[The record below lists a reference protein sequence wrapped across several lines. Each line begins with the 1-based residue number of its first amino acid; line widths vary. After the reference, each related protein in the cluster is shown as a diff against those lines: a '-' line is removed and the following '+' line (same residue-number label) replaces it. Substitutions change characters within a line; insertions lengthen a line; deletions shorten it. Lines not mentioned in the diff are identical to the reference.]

1 MTATTRPRAHDY
13 ETELRWTGSRGVGTA
28 SYTSYDRDY
37 RISVAGKPDLEGSSD
52 AMFRGTAERYN
63 PEDLLV
69 AALSACHMLA
79 YLALCARAGVR
90 VVDYT
95 DRASGTLVFDAQ
107 GGGRFESVTLR
118 PMVTIADPAHADS
131 ALALH
136 HTAHDRCFIASSC
149 SVPVRHEPVL
159 RVAGA

>member
-1 MTATTRPRAHDY
+1 MTATTLPRAHDY
-13 ETELRWTGSRGVGTA
+13 TTELHWTGSRGVGTA
-28 SYTSYDRDY
+28 GYTSYDRDF

-52 AMFRGTAERYN
+52 PMFRGTAARYN

-69 AALSACHMLA
+69 AALSSCHMLA

-90 VVDYT
+90 VLDYT
-95 DRASGTLVFDAQ
+95 DRASGTLVFDSR

-118 PMVTIADPAHADS
+118 PIVTIADPAHAGG

-136 HTAHDRCFIASSC
+136 DTAHDRCFIASSC
-149 SVPVRHEPVL
+149 SVPVRHEPVI
-159 RVAGA
+159 RVEGA